1 MPNMPIFLSVPPDL
15 SLTYVDTYSLLW
27 VIVSVLLA
35 IISSYAALKASSRI
49 ENQSDT
55 VSKLAWTLISTFIL
69 GVGIWS
75 MHFIGMLA
83 LSLPCNIHYDP
94 FITLMSMIPGLMASG
109 ISLGVIWHHGT
120 KSLPPWVASLLL
132 GAGIGIMHYTGMA
145 AMRLDGFVGYNPYLF
160 TLSIIVAIALSYFAL
175 RVKIQDGHPD
185 TLHYLS
191 VAVIL
196 GGAVSGM
203 HYTAMSAAY
212 FVRGPVLIGLPPT
225 DLTNNTL
232 AILVALTTTF
242 LALSG
247 LVLASVSINREV
259 TKQLRDNEQRLKIA
273 TDSGQVGIWDFDLQT
288 NALIWDETMFTLYR
302 ARKED
307 FSGAYGAWSTRLH
320 PEDKAATEAAL
331 QDAIAGRKE
340 FATEFRIIGPDGEIH
355 YIKGHAHVVRDN
367 AGKPLRII
375 GTNWDN
381 GAHAMIQQQL
391 KFAHAAINKSRSSF
405 FWINSK
411 GRIIDIND
419 CTCQSLGYNREEL
432 IGQSIG
438 FFDQSFP
445 AESWPKQWAEQKKAV
460 ARTFDSLHRHKGG
473 SVFPVEITANYIIVD
488 GEEYCFIFTH
498 DITDRKAADA
508 QIKQL
513 AFHDPLTQLP
523 NRRLLEE
530 RLKHSI
536 NVERREGKQLA
547 LLMLDLDHFKAVN
560 DSLGHQSGDELLQQ
574 VAVRIT
580 ERLRDVDIVARLGGD
595 EFIILLEDLAHTEDA
610 ARVAD
615 ELITCLTK
623 PFSLSQCGH
632 IQIGASIGISLYPL
646 HGSTPDILMDHADA
660 ALYQAKDAGRGCFA
674 YFSEEL
680 TLAAQERISLEIR
693 LRQAI
698 GQNELRVFYQPQMD
712 ILSGRIVGAEA
723 LVRWQD
729 PVNGL
734 VSPIHFIPVAE
745 ESGLIMGI
753 GEWVLRETCRQGRQ
767 WLDEGFPPIT
777 LSVNVSPH
785 QFRRSNLCQLVA
797 TVLAETHFP
806 VHQLELEITETG
818 LMENQNHAAAILNG
832 LRSQGLRLAIDDFGT
847 GYSSLAALK
856 HFPLDV
862 LKIDKSFIDEIPFN
876 KDDMEIAAT
885 IISMGHTLG
894 FKVLA
899 EGVETPEQ
907 LAFLKEYG
915 CDTYQGYIKS
925 RPIPAEEFIELVR
938 CQW

>member
-1 MPNMPIFLSVPPDL
+1 MLNMLRFLSAPPDVNL
-15 SLTYVDTYSLLW
+15 IYVDSYNPTW
-27 VIVSVLLA
+27 VTVSVLLA

-49 ENQSDT
+49 EHQSDT
-55 VSKLAWTLISTFIL
+55 ASKLTWTLISTFIL

-94 FITLMSMIPGLMASG
+94 FITLMSMLPSLLASG
-109 ISLGVIWHHGT
+109 VSLGVVWHHGT
-120 KSLPPWVASLLL
+120 RSLPPWGASLLL
-132 GAGIGIMHYTGMA
+132 GTGIGIMHYTGMA

-175 RVKIQDGHPD
+175 RVKVQEVNPNTRHHLLI
-185 TLHYLS
+185 
-191 VAVIL
+191 AVIL
-196 GGAVSGM
+196 GSAVSGM

-212 FVRGPVLIGLPPT
+212 FVRGPISIEIPPT
-225 DLTNNTL
+225 DLTSNTL
-232 AILVALTTTF
+232 AILIALTTIF
-242 LALSG
+242 LALTG
-247 LVLASVSINREV
+247 LVLVAVSSNREV

-273 TDSGQVGIWDFDLQT
+273 TDSGQVGIWDFDLQS
-288 NALIWDETMFTLYR
+288 NALIWDETMFNLYR

-307 FSGAYGAWSTRLH
+307 FSGAYDAWLTRLH
-320 PEDKAATEAAL
+320 PEDMAAAEAAL
-331 QDAIAGRKE
+331 QDAIAGRRE
-340 FATEFRIIGPDGEIH
+340 FATEFRIIGPDGEVH
-355 YIKGHAHVVRDN
+355 YIKGHAHVIRDKT
-367 AGKPLRII
+367 GKPLRLI

-381 GAHAMIQQQL
+381 SAHAMIQQQL

-411 GRIIDIND
+411 GKVIDIND
-419 CTCQSLGYNREEL
+419 CTCQNLGYNREEL
-432 IGQSIG
+432 IGQYIWC
-438 FFDQSFP
+438 FDQNFP
-445 AESWPKQWAEQKKAV
+445 AESWPKQWAEQKQAV
-460 ARTFDSLHRHKGG
+460 TRTFDSLHRHKDGN
-473 SVFPVEITANYIIVD
+473 VFPVEITANCIDVD
-488 GEEYCFIFTH
+488 GVEYCFFFTH

-560 DSLGHQSGDELLQQ
+560 DSLGHQAGDELLQQ

-580 ERLRDVDIVARLGGD
+580 ERLREVDIVARLGGD
-595 EFIILLEDLAHTEDA
+595 EFTILLEDISQPEDA

-615 ELITCLTK
+615 EIITCLTK
-623 PFSLSQCGH
+623 PFNLSQCDH

-646 HGSTPDILMDHADA
+646 HGSNPDILMDHADA

-680 TLAAQERISLEIR
+680 TLAAQERIALEIR
-693 LRQAI
+693 LRRAI
-698 GQNELRVFYQPQMD
+698 EQNELRVFYQPQMD

-729 PVNGL
+729 PINGL
-734 VSPIHFIPVAE
+734 LSPIHFIPVAE

-767 WLDEGFPPIT
+767 WMDAGLPPIT
-777 LSVNVSPH
+777 LAVNVSPH
-785 QFRRSNLCQLVA
+785 QFRRSNLSQLVA
-797 TVLAETHFP
+797 TVLAETNFP
-806 VHQLELEITETG
+806 VHLLELEITETG
-818 LMENQNHAAAILNG
+818 LMENQGHASAILNS
-832 LRSQGLRLAIDDFGT
+832 LRTQGLRLAIDDFGT

-899 EGVETPEQ
+899 EGVETAEQ
-907 LAFLKEYG
+907 LAFLREHG
-915 CDTYQGYIKS
+915 CDTYQGFIKS
-925 RPIPAEEFIELVR
+925 CPIPAEEFVELV
-938 CQW
+938 QYQ